1 MSRIRFLLVPSLV
14 ALGLLGAFLS
24 GFFLDSYFDSQTN
37 EFSILHQAYN
47 ILINHSYIDL
57 PDAGVLEHGMI
68 RGLVESSEDPY
79 ASFQEPVQHEL
90 ESNNL
95 QGSFGGIGVEFSYTH
110 DGDLLIYPV
119 ANGPASEAGIQNG
132 DRLLMVDQLVIT
144 SETNLDE
151 VQAAIRGPVGKSVNI
166 TIFRTESESI
176 QDFDIRRESIHLP
189 SVTWRTAAEHPDIGI
204 ILVHIIAE
212 STVDEIKNAVL
223 ELEKSGASKFVL
235 DLRDNGGGLLTAG
248 VETARLFLKDGIIL
262 QQQYRG
268 QDVETFRIR
277 KPGSLSD
284 LTLVVL
290 INHNTAS
297 SAEIIAGSLQSHGRA
312 TLIGENSYGKDSIQ
326 LVFDLDDG
334 SSIHVTA
341 AKWWIPD
348 QIPPIGEGGLIPDIP
363 VSQTEDQM
371 DMILNAAVE
380 HISK

>member
-1 MSRIRFLLVPSLV
+1 MSRYRFLLVPSLV

-37 EFSILHQAYN
+37 DFSILHQAYN

-68 RGLVESSEDPY
+68 KGLVESSEDPY

-95 QGSFGGIGVEFSYTH
+95 QGSFGGIGVEFSYNH

-119 ANGPASEAGIQNG
+119 ANGPASDSGIQNG
-132 DRLLMVDQLVIT
+132 DRLLMVDQLIIN
-144 SETNLDE
+144 SETHLDD
-151 VQAAIRGPVGKSVNI
+151 VQAAIRGPVGKSVKI
-166 TIFRTESESI
+166 TIFRTESGLTQE
-176 QDFDIRRESIHLP
+176 FDIRRESIHLP

-204 ILVHIIAE
+204 IFVHIIAE

-223 ELEKSGASKFVL
+223 ELEENGASQFVL

-268 QDVETFRIR
+268 QEVETFRIR

-312 TLIGENSYGKDSIQ
+312 ILIGENSYGKDSIQ

-348 QIPPIGEGGLIPDIP
+348 LRPPIGEGGLMPDIP
-363 VSQTEDQM
+363 VTQTEDQM

-380 HISK
+380 HFSK

>member
-57 PDAGVLEHGMI
+57 PDASVLEHGMI
-68 RGLVESSEDPY
+68 KGLVESSEDPY

-132 DRLLMVDQLVIT
+132 DRLLMVDPLVIT

-151 VQAAIRGPVGKSVNI
+151 VQAAIRGPVGESLKI
-166 TIFRTESESI
+166 TIFRAEPESTL
-176 QDFDIRRESIHLP
+176 DFNIRREAIHLP
-189 SVTWRTAAEHPDIGI
+189 SVTWRTAAEYPDTGI
-204 ILVHIIAE
+204 IIVHIIAE
-212 STVDEIKNAVL
+212 STADEIKNAVL

-312 TLIGENSYGKDSIQ
+312 ILIGENSYGKDSIQ

>member
-57 PDAGVLEHGMI
+57 PDASVLEHGMI
-68 RGLVESSEDPY
+68 KGLVESSEDPY

-132 DRLLMVDQLVIT
+132 DRLLMVDPLVIT

-151 VQAAIRGPVGKSVNI
+151 VQAAIRGPVGESLKI
-166 TIFRTESESI
+166 TIFRAEPESTL
-176 QDFDIRRESIHLP
+176 DFNIRREVIHLP

-204 ILVHIIAE
+204 IIVHIIAE

-268 QDVETFRIR
+268 QDVETFRTR

-297 SAEIIAGSLQSHGRA
+297 AAEIIAGSVQSHGRA
-312 TLIGENSYGKDSIQ
+312 LLIGENSYGKDSIQ

-348 QIPPIGEGGLIPDIP
+348 LTPPIGEGGLIPDIP
-363 VSQTEDQM
+363 VPQTEDQM

-380 HISK
+380 HLGK

>member
-24 GFFLDSYFDSQTN
+24 GFFLDSYFDSQVN
-37 EFSILHQAYN
+37 DFSILHQAYN

-57 PDAGVLEHGMI
+57 PDSSVLERGMI
-68 RGLVESSEDPY
+68 RGLVEASEDPY

-95 QGSFGGIGVEFSYTH
+95 QGSFGGIGVEFSYNH

-119 ANGPASEAGIQNG
+119 ANGPASDAGIQNG
-132 DRLLMVDQLVIT
+132 DHLLMVDQLIIN
-144 SETNLDE
+144 SETHLDD
-151 VQAAIRGPVGKSVNI
+151 VQAAIRGPVGKSVKI
-166 TIFRTESESI
+166 TIFRTESEST
-176 QDFDIRRESIHLP
+176 QEFDIRRESIHLP

-204 ILVHIIAE
+204 IFVHIIAE

-223 ELEKSGASKFVL
+223 ELEENGASQFVL

-268 QDVETFRIR
+268 QGVETFRTR

-312 TLIGENSYGKDSIQ
+312 ILIGENSYGKDSIQ

-348 QIPPIGEGGLIPDIP
+348 LIPPIGEGGLIPDIP
-363 VSQTEDQM
+363 VTQAEDQM

-380 HISK
+380 YFSE

>member
-24 GFFLDSYFDSQTN
+24 GFFLDSYFDSHVN
-37 EFSILHQAYN
+37 DFSLLHQAYN

-57 PDAGVLEHGMI
+57 PDARILEHGMI
-68 RGLVESSEDPY
+68 RGLVEASEDPY
-79 ASFQEPVQHEL
+79 GSFQEPVQHEL

-95 QGSFGGIGVEFSYTH
+95 QGSFGGIGVEFSYNH

-119 ANGPASEAGIQNG
+119 ANGPASDAGIQNG
-132 DRLLMVDQLVIT
+132 DHLLMVDQLIIT
-144 SETNLDE
+144 SETHLDE
-151 VQAAIRGPVGKSVNI
+151 VQAAIRGPVGKSVKI
-166 TIFRTESESI
+166 TIIRTESEST
-176 QDFDIRRESIHLP
+176 QEFDIRRESIHLP

-204 ILVHIIAE
+204 IFVHIIAE

-223 ELEKSGASKFVL
+223 ELEENGASKFVL

-248 VETARLFLKDGIIL
+248 VETARLFLRDGIIL

-268 QDVETFRIR
+268 QGVETFRTR

-312 TLIGENSYGKDSIQ
+312 ILIGENSYGKDSIQ

-348 QIPPIGEGGLIPDIP
+348 LIPPIGEGGLMPDIP
-363 VSQTEDQM
+363 VIQTEDQM

-380 HISK
+380 HFSE

>member
-57 PDAGVLEHGMI
+57 PDASVLEHGMI

-132 DRLLMVDQLVIT
+132 DRLLMVDQQVIT
-144 SETNLDE
+144 SETHLDE
-151 VQAAIRGPVGKSVNI
+151 VQAAIRGPVGESLKI
-166 TIFRTESESI
+166 TIFRAEPESTL
-176 QDFDIRRESIHLP
+176 DFNIRREVIHLP

-204 ILVHIIAE
+204 IIVHIIAE

-248 VETARLFLKDGIIL
+248 VETARLFLKHGIIL

-284 LTLVVL
+284 LMLVVL

-380 HISK
+380 HFSK

>member
-1 MSRIRFLLVPSLV
+1 MSRYRFLLVPSLV

-37 EFSILHQAYN
+37 DFSILHQAYN
-47 ILINHSYIDL
+47 ILINHSYLDL

-68 RGLVESSEDPY
+68 KGLVESSEDPY

-110 DGDLLIYPV
+110 DGDILIYPV
-119 ANGPASEAGIQNG
+119 ANGPASEAGIQNT
-132 DRLLMVDQLVIT
+132 DRLLKVDQLIVT
-144 SETNLDE
+144 SETHLDE
-151 VQAAIRGPVGKSVNI
+151 IKAAIRGPVGESVKI
-166 TIFRTESESI
+166 TIFRAEPESTL
-176 QDFDIRRESIHLP
+176 DFNIRREVIHLP

-204 ILVHIIAE
+204 IIVHIIAE

-284 LTLVVL
+284 LTLMVL

-312 TLIGENSYGKDSIQ
+312 LLIGENSYGKDSIQ

-348 QIPPIGEGGLIPDIP
+348 LIPPIGEGGLLPDIP
-363 VSQTEDQM
+363 VTQTDDQM

-380 HISK
+380 HFSE

>member
-1 MSRIRFLLVPSLV
+1 MSRYRILLVPSLI

-37 EFSILHQAYN
+37 DFSILHQAYN

-110 DGDLLIYPV
+110 DGDILIYPV
-119 ANGPASEAGIQNG
+119 ANGPASEAGIKNN
-132 DRLLMVDQLVIT
+132 DRLLKVDQLIVT
-144 SETNLDE
+144 SETHLDE
-151 VQAAIRGPVGKSVNI
+151 IKAAIRGPVGESVKI
-166 TIFRTESESI
+166 TIFRAEPESTL
-176 QDFDIRRESIHLP
+176 DFNIRREVIHLP

-204 ILVHIIAE
+204 IIVHIIAE

-284 LTLVVL
+284 LTLLVL

-297 SAEIIAGSLQSHGRA
+297 SAEIIAGSLQSHERA
-312 TLIGENSYGKDSIQ
+312 LLIGENSYGKDSIQ

-348 QIPPIGEGGLIPDIP
+348 LRPPIGEGGLIPDIP
-363 VSQTEDQM
+363 VTQTGDQM

-380 HISK
+380 HFSK

>member
-1 MSRIRFLLVPSLV
+1 MSRYRILLVPSLI

-37 EFSILHQAYN
+37 DFSILHQAYN

-57 PDAGVLEHGMI
+57 PDASVLEHGMI
-68 RGLVESSEDPY
+68 KGLVESSEDPY

-110 DGDLLIYPV
+110 DGDILIYPV
-119 ANGPASEAGIQNG
+119 ANGPASEAGIQNT
-132 DRLLMVDQLVIT
+132 DRLLKVDQLIVT
-144 SETNLDE
+144 SETHLDE
-151 VQAAIRGPVGKSVNI
+151 IKAAIRGPVGESVKI
-166 TIFRTESESI
+166 TIFRAEPESTL
-176 QDFDIRRESIHLP
+176 DFNIRREVIHLP

-204 ILVHIIAE
+204 IIVHIIAE

-312 TLIGENSYGKDSIQ
+312 LLIGENSYGKDSIQ

-348 QIPPIGEGGLIPDIP
+348 LIPPIGEGGLLPEIP
-363 VSQTEDQM
+363 VTQTDDQM

-380 HISK
+380 HFSE

>member
-1 MSRIRFLLVPSLV
+1 MSRYRFLLVPSLV

-37 EFSILHQAYN
+37 DFSILHQAHN
-47 ILINHSYIDL
+47 ILINHSYLDL

-68 RGLVESSEDPY
+68 KGLVESSEDPY

-110 DGDLLIYPV
+110 DGDILIYPV
-119 ANGPASEAGIQNG
+119 ANGPASEAGIQNT
-132 DRLLMVDQLVIT
+132 DRLLKVDQLIVT
-144 SETNLDE
+144 SETHLDE
-151 VQAAIRGPVGKSVNI
+151 IKAAIRGPVGESVKI
-166 TIFRTESESI
+166 TIFRAEPESTL
-176 QDFDIRRESIHLP
+176 DFNIRREVIHLP

-204 ILVHIIAE
+204 IIVHIIAE

-312 TLIGENSYGKDSIQ
+312 LLIGENSYGKDSIQ

-348 QIPPIGEGGLIPDIP
+348 LIPPIGEGGLLPEIP
-363 VSQTEDQM
+363 VTQTDDQM

-380 HISK
+380 HFSE

>member
-297 SAEIIAGSLQSHGRA
+297 AAEIIAGSLQSHGRA
-312 TLIGENSYGKDSIQ
+312 LLIGENSYGKDSIQ

-348 QIPPIGEGGLIPDIP
+348 LTPPIGEGGLIPDIP
-363 VSQTEDQM
+363 VPQTEDQM

-380 HISK
+380 HFSE

>member
-1 MSRIRFLLVPSLV
+1 
-14 ALGLLGAFLS
+14 
-24 GFFLDSYFDSQTN
+24 
-37 EFSILHQAYN
+37 
-47 ILINHSYIDL
+47 
-57 PDAGVLEHGMI
+57 MI
-68 RGLVESSEDPY
+68 
-79 ASFQEPVQHEL
+79 ASC
-90 ESNNL
+90 
-95 QGSFGGIGVEFSYTH
+95 
-110 DGDLLIYPV
+110 
-119 ANGPASEAGIQNG
+119 
-132 DRLLMVDQLVIT
+132 R
-144 SETNLDE
+144 
-151 VQAAIRGPVGKSVNI
+151 AIRGPEGESVKI
-166 TIFRTESESI
+166 TIYRSETESTL
-176 QDFDIRRESIHLP
+176 DFNIRREVIHLP
-189 SVTWRTAAEHPDIGI
+189 SVTWRTAAEFPDIGI
-204 ILVHIIAE
+204 IIVHIIAE
-212 STVDEIKNAVL
+212 STADEIKNAVL

-248 VETARLFLKDGIIL
+248 VETARLFLKHGIIL

-348 QIPPIGEGGLIPDIP
+348 LTPPIGEGGLIPDIP

>member
-24 GFFLDSYFDSQTN
+24 GFFLDSYFDSQVN
-37 EFSILHQAYN
+37 DFSILHQAYN

-57 PDAGVLEHGMI
+57 PDASVLERGMI
-68 RGLVESSEDPY
+68 RGLVEASEDPY

-95 QGSFGGIGVEFSYTH
+95 QGSFGGIGVEFSYNH

-119 ANGPASEAGIQNG
+119 ANGPASDAGIQNG
-132 DRLLMVDQLVIT
+132 DHLLMVDQLIIN
-144 SETNLDE
+144 SETHLDD
-151 VQAAIRGPVGKSVNI
+151 VQAAIRGPVGKSVKI
-166 TIFRTESESI
+166 TIFRTESEST
-176 QDFDIRRESIHLP
+176 QKFDIRRESIHLP

-204 ILVHIIAE
+204 IFVHIIAE

-223 ELEKSGASKFVL
+223 ELEENGASQFVL

-268 QDVETFRIR
+268 QGVETFRTR

-312 TLIGENSYGKDSIQ
+312 ILIGENSFGKDSIQ

-348 QIPPIGEGGLIPDIP
+348 LIPPIGEGGLIPDIP
-363 VSQTEDQM
+363 VTQAEDQM

-380 HISK
+380 YFSE